1 MDCLCPINAE
11 FFRAPTTDEFLP
23 AFDNNIRILTNIGII
38 DYIDEVV
45 SVVEVSS
52 GTPSPSGSPS
62 DSQGTSDIQDLT
74 ETPDTLSE
82 LDPARPRKRG
92 SSTVA
97 SSTVKEQNT
106 KDADGLQFG
115 AIALDD
121 FVKDVTQLRHYRHG
135 QQRW

>member
-1 MDCLCPINAE
+1 M
-11 FFRAPTTDEFLP
+11 
-23 AFDNNIRILTNIGII
+23 TNIGII

-62 DSQGTSDIQDLT
+62 DSQGTPDIQDLT

-82 LDPARPRKRG
+82 LDPARPRNRG
-92 SSTVA
+92 SSTVV
-97 SSTVKEQNT
+97 STVKEQNT
-106 KDADGLQFG
+106 KDADGLQFD

-121 FVKDVTQLRHYRHG
+121 FVKDVTQSRHYRHG